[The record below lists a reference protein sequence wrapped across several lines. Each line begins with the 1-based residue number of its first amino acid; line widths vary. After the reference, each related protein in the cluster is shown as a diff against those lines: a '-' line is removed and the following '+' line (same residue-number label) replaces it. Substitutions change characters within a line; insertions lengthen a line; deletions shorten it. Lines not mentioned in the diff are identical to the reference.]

1 MRIGHDPRRS
11 PGTPLPDLVLAST
24 SVYRRALV
32 ERLGVPFRWRAPLCG
47 EESLKS
53 TESDPRALAE
63 ALAHAKAAS
72 LAAVEPDATIIGCDQ
87 VASFQG
93 QIFGKPGSIARAV
106 EQLSAMAG
114 QTHEL
119 ITALAVVEG
128 DRVFR
133 HTDVTWLQMRR
144 LSRAA
149 IERYAAVDQPVDC
162 AGAYKLES
170 RGIVLFEKI
179 ESDDHT
185 AVTGLP
191 LIALVTILRE
201 LGYEVP

>member
-1 MRIGHDPRRS
+1 MGVRHDPGRS
-11 PGTPLPDLVLAST
+11 PGSLLPELVLAST
-24 SVYRRALV
+24 SVYRRSLL
-32 ERLGVPFRWRAPLCG
+32 ERLGVPFRWRAPLCD

-53 TESDPRALAE
+53 EEPDPRSLAE
-63 ALAHAKAAS
+63 TLARAKAAS
-72 LAAVEPDATIIGCDQ
+72 LAAIEPDATIIGCDQ
-87 VASFQG
+87 VVSFQG
-93 QIFGKPGSIARAV
+93 QMFGKPGSVARAV

-114 QTHEL
+114 QAHEL
-119 ITALAVVEG
+119 ITALVVLQGE
-128 DRVFR
+128 RSFS
-133 HTDVTWLQMRR
+133 HTDVTRLHMRR
-144 LSRAA
+144 LPRGV
-149 IERYAAVDQPVDC
+149 IERYVAADQPLDC

-170 RGIVLFEKI
+170 RGIALFEKI